1 MMERMLA
8 KLQTDY
14 RYSLPN
20 ILISFEQSDSELQRY
35 GVAFKTC
42 TTKFAADDL
51 L

>member
-1 MMERMLA
+1 MLA

-14 RYSLPN
+14 RHNLPN
-20 ILISFEQSDSELQRY
+20 IPISFEQPDSEFQRY
-35 GVAFKTC
+35 DAAVKTC